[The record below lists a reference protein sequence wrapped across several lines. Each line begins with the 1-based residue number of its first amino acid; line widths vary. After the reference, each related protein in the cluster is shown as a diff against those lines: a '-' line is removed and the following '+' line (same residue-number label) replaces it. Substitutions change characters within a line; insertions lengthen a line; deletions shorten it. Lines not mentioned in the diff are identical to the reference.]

1 MMASWRCRERVCA
14 AVGVTLLELL
24 VVLAVLG
31 TLAAI
36 TVPALASGPSQAVTL
51 RAAQRLGT
59 ALRLAQAWAQDGE
72 CRTRVVIVP
81 GFGVSVDRRSEGC
94 WATVAGYALGGV
106 VCSTNYPGGAVEFDR
121 SGLPL
126 SVTTGAPRAGT
137 FTLARGSAGSSVV
150 VQLTGRVRVR

>member
-1 MMASWRCRERVCA
+1 MMKTRRGRPA
-14 AVGVTLLELL
+14 AGAHGVTLLELL

-36 TVPALASGPSQAVTL
+36 TVPTLASGPAQAASL

-81 GFGVSVDRRSEGC
+81 GSGVSVDRRLDGRWVS
-94 WATVAGYALGGV
+94 VAGYPLGAV
-106 VCSTNYPGGAVEFDR
+106 LCTTNYPGGAVEFDR

-126 SVTTGAPRAGT
+126 SATTGAPRAGT
-137 FTLARGSAGSSVV
+137 FTLARGSAGRSVV
-150 VQLTGRVRVR
+150 VQLTGRIRVR

>member
-1 MMASWRCRERVCA
+1 MTKTRWQGWATA
-14 AVGVTLLELL
+14 AGGVTLLELL

-36 TVPALASGPSQAVTL
+36 TAPTLASGPAQTATL

-72 CRTRVVIVP
+72 CRTRVVVDAAS
-81 GFGVSVDRRSEGC
+81 GVSVDRRLDGRWVSV
-94 WATVAGYALGGV
+94 TGYPLGAV
-106 VCSTNYPGGAVEFDR
+106 VCTTNYPGGAVEFDR
-121 SGLPL
+121 AGFPL
-126 SVTTGAPRAGT
+126 SATTGAPRAGT
-137 FTLARGSAGSSVV
+137 FTLARGSAGRSVV

>member
-1 MMASWRCRERVCA
+1 MQTTRRDGRA
-14 AVGVTLLELL
+14 AGAHGVTLLELL

-36 TVPALASGPSQAVTL
+36 TAPTLATGPAQAATL

-72 CRTRVVIVP
+72 CRTRVAIDEAS
-81 GFGVSVDRRSEGC
+81 GIRVDRRLDGRWVS
-94 WATVAGYALGGV
+94 VAGYPLGAV
-106 VCSTNYPGGAVEFDR
+106 VCTTNYPGGAVEFDR

-126 SVTTGAPRAGT
+126 SATTGAPRAGT
-137 FTLARGSAGSSVV
+137 FTLARGSAGRSVV